1 MTTASPMTGFSHVQL
16 LVTDLHA
23 SEEWYTTVLGLT
35 RYAADESKGYVALW
49 HDPSRIMIVLTPR
62 VSTGATLDARAADT
76 VLDHLAFAVPDGEA
90 LEQWAAHLTD
100 AGISHPGIVLE
111 LGKPSL
117 QLRDPDGNAIELVAP
132 SGRLTPGPAQ
142 VAGVVDGSG
151 SRQYRRG
158 EIARAM

>member
-16 LVTDLHA
+16 LVSDLHA

-35 RYAADESKGYVALW
+35 RYAADEAKGYVALS
-49 HDPSRIMIVLTPR
+49 HGPSRIMIVLTPQ
-62 VSTGATLDARAADT
+62 ARASTASNPHTVDT
-76 VLDHLAFAVPDGEA
+76 VLDHLAFAVPDGDA

-100 AGISHPGIVLE
+100 AGIAHPGIVLE

-132 SGRLTPGPAQ
+132 PA
-142 VAGVVDGSG
+142 A
-151 SRQYRRG
+151 
-158 EIARAM
+158 